1 MCNIIVIIFLICYYN
16 NMINYDEI
24 KENFNG
30 KIILNDV
37 SYFFDVKDDVLR
49 IFFNETGIKTVRDF
63 NKTFF
68 ALLKK
73 GWISGVCEDEYR
85 VIFGIREIC
94 MSDYPSVYAE
104 YRLFICIKEKFYTI
118 GCDNGKIDNFNIF
131 NGIKI
136 SGELIDNI
144 CARACYS
151 FDKDFNKKLDN
162 NLLSSQENIFI
173 PKKKIQLNKHTK
185 CFFEVVSIVNDENV
199 NKISYNSNILFS
211 FYNDKNVDKFISFY
225 YSIKNFIDILCF
237 ARNTKFNI
245 ELMQKFNNKLIS
257 FANVKI
263 YENYRNYCNRPIQE
277 YVQIQSIQ
285 DSLKEIFENL
295 DNNKYK
301 LLFLPIDNDDF
312 YRLTYSDIQNLTT
325 AVEIACDLD
334 NKYNLGIKQKK
345 SDSVSKAKIIYDWC
359 KPYKKLLSDRYQNNK
374 GFNKPFYYKLTVKD
388 IKNFRELRNNITH
401 RATGI
406 INRDICNCYR
416 CLRYVLCN
424 YILCIDGNNENN
436 RRIVNI

>member
-1 MCNIIVIIFLICYYN
+1 M
-16 NMINYDEI
+16 
-24 KENFNG
+24 
-30 KIILNDV
+30 
-37 SYFFDVKDDVLR
+37 
-49 IFFNETGIKTVRDF
+49 
-63 NKTFF
+63 
-68 ALLKK
+68 
-73 GWISGVCEDEYR
+73 
-85 VIFGIREIC
+85 
-94 MSDYPSVYAE
+94 
-104 YRLFICIKEKFYTI
+104 FICIKEKYYNI
-118 GCDNGKIDNFNIF
+118 ESDNKKLDNINLFD
-131 NGIKI
+131 GIKI
-136 SGELIDNI
+136 SGELVDNI
-144 CARACYS
+144 CTRTYYS
-151 FDKDFNKKLDN
+151 FDKDFNIKFDKD
-162 NLLSSQENIFI
+162 LLLSQENNFI
-173 PKKKIQLNKHTK
+173 DKKKIQLNKNTK
-185 CFFEVVSIVNDENV
+185 CYFKVVSILNRENV
-199 NKISYNSNILFS
+199 NQVSYNSNIIFG
-211 FYNDKNVDKFISFY
+211 FYNSKKINKFPSLY

-263 YENYRNYCNRPIQE
+263 YENYRNHCNRPIQE

-312 YRLTYSDIQNLTT
+312 YRLTYSDIQNLIT

-334 NKYNLGIKQKK
+334 NKYNLIIKQKK

-359 KPYKKLLSDRYQNNK
+359 KPYKKLLSERYQNNK

-424 YILCIDGNNENN
+424 YILCIDGNNEINS
-436 RRIVNI
+436 RIVNI

>member
-1 MCNIIVIIFLICYYN
+1 
-16 NMINYDEI
+16 MINYDAI

-104 YRLFICIKEKFYTI
+104 YRLFVCIKEKFYTI
-118 GCDNGKIDNFNIF
+118 DCDNGKIDNFNIF

-136 SGELIDNI
+136 SGELINNI

-185 CFFEVVSIVNDENV
+185 CFFEVISIINDENV

-225 YSIKNFIDILCF
+225 YSIKSFIDILCL

-245 ELMQKFNNKLIS
+245 ELTQKYNGELIS

-277 YVQIQSIQ
+277 YVQIQSIE
-285 DSLKEIFENL
+285 STLNEVFVNL
-295 DNNKYK
+295 NNDKYK
-301 LLFLPIDNDDF
+301 LIFLPIDNDDF
-312 YRLTYSDIQNLTT
+312 YRITYTDIQNLNT
-325 AVEIACDLD
+325 AVEIACEFD
-334 NKYNLGIKQKK
+334 KQFDKIRGKLKSKNKK
-345 SDSVSKAKIIYDWC
+345 SIASAKAKIIFNWC
-359 KPYKKLLSDRYQNNK
+359 KVYKNLLIDRYQNNK
-374 GFNKPFYYKLTVKD
+374 GINKPFYYNLTVKD
-388 IKNFRELRNNITH
+388 IVHFRDLRNDITH
-401 RATGI
+401 RATGVI
-406 INRDICNCYR
+406 DRNICNCYR
-416 CLRYVLCN
+416 SLRYVLCN
-424 YILCIDGNNENN
+424 YILNVNANDKNNN
-436 RRIVNI
+436 RIVNI